1 MTHISKIYSCVSTWH
16 IICDLHGFWGGFFP
30 FFFGKNHTWYVHRV
44 FFFHSININEF
55 SIFIYLFNTHRVL
68 QFELVYLLYLL
79 HLEISWCP
87 LEDHYI
93 DQRFLWI
100 LGEWFVEKG
109 FLHLRTEKNWHE
121 ENINQIQLQC
131 FFLGSKLKYC
141 NILTI
146 NYSIWMN
153 WRQMIKKES

>member
-1 MTHISKIYSCVSTWH
+1 MALFLRFIVVYPDGIR
-16 IICDLHGFWGGFFP
+16 DLRAW
-30 FFFGKNHTWYVHRV
+30 FFFFKPYA
-44 FFFHSININEF
+44 FFFHLINIILF
-55 SIFIYLFNTHRVL
+55 SIFIHLFNTHRVL

-121 ENINQIQLQC
+121 ENINQIFNYNC
-131 FFLGSKLKYC
+131 FFLGSKLKYR

-153 WRQMIKKES
+153 WRQMI

>member
-1 MTHISKIYSCVSTWH
+1 MYPHGILYVIYM
-16 IICDLHGFWGGFFP
+16 GFGV
-30 FFFGKNHTWYVHRV
+30 FFFLLFWQKPYLVCAQT
-44 FFFHSININEF
+44 FFFHSIDINEF

-131 FFLGSKLKYC
+131 FFLGSKLKYR

-153 WRQMIKKES
+153 WI

>member
-1 MTHISKIYSCVSTWH
+1 MAYYMWSTWV
-16 IICDLHGFWGGFFP
+16 FGFFFF
-30 FFFGKNHTWYVHRV
+30 FFFGKNHTWYVHRL

-109 FLHLRTEKNWHE
+109 FLHLRTEKNWHVIE
-121 ENINQIQLQC
+121 MNINQIQLQC

-153 WRQMIKKES
+153 WIQMIKKES